1 MFVRSTVWAAGAL
14 VLALVFTAA
23 APAARGGRD
32 RHPPT
37 TPTNLRITATGPTS
51 ISLAWN
57 ASTDNSSNW
66 WYCVQR
72 NGSGCVRVDPP
83 NTTHTRNNLMPNT
96 THSFSVYAIDAA
108 GNRSGNS
115 NTVTYTTPPDTT
127 PPSPTPVLSASSVFP
142 WRATVTWTA
151 ATDNSSQVWYTL
163 LRDGEVVFEDAIGL
177 NYWPSLDLTSESS
190 YVFTVRARDAHGNS
204 VESAPLTVTTPA
216 VDDTVPPSAPTNL
229 ALDFRTNQE
238 EIWFSFTQSTD
249 NVDPQSEL
257 LYEVFL
263 NGVRRDWA
271 AGGWSIVY
279 CNPVGEPNTLT
290 LRAVDT
296 DGNRSD
302 FSDPIV
308 GPCS

>member
-1 MFVRSTVWAAGAL
+1 MFFRSTVWAAGAL
-14 VLALVFTAA
+14 TLAPVFTAA

-32 RHPPT
+32 RQPPT
-37 TPTNLRITATGPTS
+37 TPSNLRITASGPTS
-51 ISLAWN
+51 VSLAWD
-57 ASTDNSSNW
+57 ASTDNQSNW

-108 GNRSGNS
+108 GNRSGDS
-115 NTVTYTTPPDTT
+115 NVVTYTTPPDTT
-127 PPSPTPVLSASSVFP
+127 PPSPTPVLSAAPVYP
-142 WRATVTWTA
+142 VRTTVRWTA
-151 ATDNSSQVWYTL
+151 ATDDTSQVWYTL
-163 LRDGEVVFEDAIGL
+163 LRDGQIVFQDAIGL
-177 NYWPSLDLTSESS
+177 QFWPSLDLTPETT
-190 YVFTVRARDAHGNS
+190 YVFTVRARDAYGNS
-204 VESAPLTVTTPA
+204 VESAPLSVTTPP
-216 VDDTVPPSAPTNL
+216 VDDTVPPSTPTNL
-229 ALDFRTNQE
+229 TLDFRTNQE
-238 EIWFSFTQSTD
+238 EIWFSWTQSTD
-249 NVDPQSEL
+249 NVDPQSEI
-257 LYEVFL
+257 LYEVYL

-271 AGGWSIVY
+271 AGGWTIVY
-279 CNPVGEPNTLT
+279 CNPAGEPNTVT

>member
-1 MFVRSTVWAAGAL
+1 MFGRSIRWAAIAL
-14 VLALVFTAA
+14 AFGIVLMSAS
-23 APAARGGRD
+23 PASGRPRD
-32 RHPPT
+32 RTPPT
-37 TPTNLRITATGPTS
+37 TPTNLRLTVNSAYS
-51 ISLAWN
+51 VSLAWN

-83 NTTHTRNNLMPNT
+83 NTTHTRTNLMPNT
-96 THSFSVYAIDAA
+96 THSFSVYAIDAS

-115 NTVTYTTPPDTT
+115 NVVTYTTPPDAT
-127 PPSPTPVLSASSVFP
+127 PPSPTPVVSASPIYP
-142 WRATVTWTA
+142 WRTTVSWTA
-151 ATDNSSQVWYTL
+151 ATDNTSQVWYTL
-163 LRDGEVVFEDAIGL
+163 LKDGQVVFDDGIGVRF
-177 NYWPSLDLTSESS
+177 WPILELTPSTT

-204 VESAPLTVTTPA
+204 VESAPLAVTTPA
-216 VDDTVPPSAPTNL
+216 VDDTVPPSVPTNL
-229 ALDFRTNQE
+229 TLHFRTNQE
-238 EIWFSFTQSTD
+238 EIWFDWTQSTD
-249 NVDPQSEL
+249 NVDPQSEI
-257 LYEVFL
+257 LYEVYL

-271 AGGWSIVY
+271 AGGSSITY
-279 CNPVGEPNTLT
+279 CNPQGEPNTLT

>member
-1 MFVRSTVWAAGAL
+1 MLVRRTVWAAL
-14 VLALVFTAA
+14 VLALALVFASA
-23 APAARGGRD
+23 SPAARGGRD

-51 ISLAWN
+51 ISLAWD

-83 NTTHTRNNLMPNT
+83 NTTHTRTNLLPNT
-96 THSFSVYAIDAA
+96 THSFSIYAIDAA

-115 NTVTYTTPPDTT
+115 NVVTYTTPPDTT

-142 WRATVTWTA
+142 WRATVNWTA

-163 LRDGEVVFEDAIGL
+163 LRDGEILFQDDIGL
-177 NYWPSLDLTSESS
+177 LYWPSLDLTPEAT
-190 YVFTVRARDAHGNS
+190 YVFTVRARDAYGNS
-204 VESAPLTVTTPA
+204 VESAPLSLTTPA
-216 VDDTVPPSAPTNL
+216 VDDTVPPSAPTDL
-229 ALDFRTNQE
+229 ALHFRTNQE
-238 EIWFSFTQSTD
+238 EIWLEWTQSTD
-249 NVDPQSEL
+249 NVDPQSEI
-257 LYEVFL
+257 LYEVYL

-271 AGGWSIVY
+271 AGGSTVVY
-279 CNPVGEPNTLT
+279 CNPQGVPNTVA

-296 DGNRSD
+296 DGNASG
-302 FSDPIV
+302 FSNEVI

>member
-14 VLALVFTAA
+14 TLALVFTAA

-51 ISLAWN
+51 ISLAWD
-57 ASTDNSSNW
+57 ASTDNQSNW

-115 NTVTYTTPPDTT
+115 NVVTYTTPPDTT
-127 PPSPTPVLSASSVFP
+127 PPSPTPVLSAAPVHP
-142 WRATVTWTA
+142 VRTTVRWTA
-151 ATDNSSQVWYTL
+151 ATDNTSQVWYTL
-163 LRDGEVVFEDAIGL
+163 LRDGEIVFQDAIGL
-177 NYWPSLDLTSESS
+177 NFWPSLDLTPETT

-204 VESAPLTVTTPA
+204 VESAPLSVTTPA
-216 VDDTVPPSAPTNL
+216 VDDIVPPSTPTNL
-229 ALDFRTNQE
+229 TLDFRTNQE
-238 EIWFSFTQSTD
+238 EIWFSWTQSTD
-249 NVDPQSEL
+249 NVDPQSEI
-257 LYEVFL
+257 LYEVYL

-271 AGGWSIVY
+271 AGGWTIVY
-279 CNPVGEPNTLT
+279 CNPVGEPNTVT